1 MILDLPSVWRDAEI
15 RTHYMFDCKDSIE
28 VSAFGDSRRSYVCGL
43 GCDDPVHGHT
53 VMALAHAEVARDT
66 TVVE

>member
-15 RTHYMFDCKDSIE
+15 RAHYLFDCIDPVEIT
-28 VSAFGDSRRSYVCGL
+28 AFGETRKSYVCGL
-43 GCDDPVHGHT
+43 DCVDPVQGHT
-53 VMALAHAEVARDT
+53 VMALAHAEVERDT